1 MYVTSPRNY
10 AASNKF
16 PVLTRLLTA
25 AAELARVCAQGG
37 MMMLRSSRKRATVR
51 RASRCGGG
59 SAQEIPL
66 PNDLLTY
73 ALAFAIENLHV
84 WSNVRRVSSQFR
96 RCLESPLALVHMAP
110 VRANCWRLESPRA
123 LDHMAP
129 AYASYW
135 EGDLE
140 FAPLVRSTCA
150 AGVKALVLHTGAGG
164 NFFCTVGNFPRVRQ
178 LLTLLALQKLSSFT
192 ALEHLSVEDPVT
204 DGGLQA
210 LADTCSATLLTLRA
224 YDTRV
229 LTDQGLVCLAV
240 LTHLQDLVLDGDG
253 GCPGCTEPGLCA
265 PLAKLA
271 DLRRLSLLYCVLVGE
286 ATMRVVGACASLQFL
301 DLTECIGVTDAGLAA
316 LSNLGSLRTLVISWC
331 TRVTDAGLAAL
342 APVATLQE
350 LSLYACAQTTE
361 AAHKALR
368 ARGVRVVCHSIVV
381 HGDVSPADGDCRNHH
396 KPMSPYRSRCFCV
409 WLICVFFCFCF
420 GWFSWVLCLQS

>member
-1 MYVTSPRNY
+1 
-10 AASNKF
+10 
-16 PVLTRLLTA
+16 
-25 AAELARVCAQGG
+25 
-37 MMMLRSSRKRATVR
+37 MMLRSSRKRATVR

-164 NFFCTVGNFPRVRQ
+164 IFFRTVGNFPRVRQ

-229 LTDQGLVCLAV
+229 LTDQGLACLAV

-271 DLRRLSLLYCVLVGE
+271 DLRRLSLPALLRPRWRSHHACGG
-286 ATMRVVGACASLQFL
+286 RV
-301 DLTECIGVTDAGLAA
+301 
-316 LSNLGSLRTLVISWC
+316 
-331 TRVTDAGLAAL
+331 RVTPVPRPHRVHRRYRRRAGRAFQPRVAPDTGDQLVHARHRRRACRTGPGSDGGAA
-342 APVATLQE
+342 
-350 LSLYACAQTTE
+350 
-361 AAHKALR
+361 
-368 ARGVRVVCHSIVV
+368 
-381 HGDVSPADGDCRNHH
+381 
-396 KPMSPYRSRCFCV
+396 
-409 WLICVFFCFCF
+409 
-420 GWFSWVLCLQS
+420 